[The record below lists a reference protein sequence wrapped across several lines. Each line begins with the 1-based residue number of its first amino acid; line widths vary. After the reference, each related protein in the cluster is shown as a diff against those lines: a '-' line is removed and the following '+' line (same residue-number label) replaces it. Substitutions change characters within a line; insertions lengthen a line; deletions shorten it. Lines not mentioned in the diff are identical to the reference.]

1 MSKRETA
8 GGAGERVRLDKWLWA
23 ARFFK
28 TRTLA
33 QEAIEGG
40 HVKVQGARAKPSH
53 EVKPG
58 ERLTITIGEY
68 VWEITVK
75 ALSARIEDALAA
87 AAALLEPK
95 ARAVN
100 LPGALLKSE
109 AELDDWLARVRERIA
124 KALGDGPVIPKV

>member
-1 MSKRETA
+1 M
-8 GGAGERVRLDKWLWA
+8 
-23 ARFFK
+23 
-28 TRTLA
+28 
-33 QEAIEGG
+33 
-40 HVKVQGARAKPSH
+40 
-53 EVKPG
+53 
-58 ERLTITIGEY
+58 
-68 VWEITVK
+68 VK
-75 ALSARIEDALAA
+75 ALPARIEDALAA